1 MSPAGRQAAPRQPP
15 GHAGSLLT
23 LPPARSRGARQS
35 GGSPRIPGSGASFP
49 WEALSGCRFYSLA
62 ALLRLYTLRWPL
74 GSPLLLGFLAGSSKQ
89 LDPVTWEAPDDRVA
103 GVPTIQAPHIPPDR
117 CACIPA
123 LAPPTQ
129 ILGPRKS
136 TGTRKNSS
144 LVDSPVS
151 GAGRAGVPPLP
162 LPHVGQV

>member
-1 MSPAGRQAAPRQPP
+1 MSPAGRQAATRQPL

-35 GGSPRIPGSGASFP
+35 GCSPRILESGASFP
-49 WEALSGCRFYSLA
+49 WEALSGCRFYSLV
-62 ALLRLYTLRWPL
+62 ALLRLDTLPWPL
-74 GSPLLLGFLAGSSKQ
+74 GSPLFLGFLAGSSKQ

-103 GVPTIQAPHIPPDR
+103 GVPTIQAPRIPSDR
-117 CACIPA
+117 CAWTPA

-129 ILGPRKS
+129 ILGLRSPP
-136 TGTRKNSS
+136 GLLKNSS

-162 LPHVGQV
+162 LPHVGQI